1 MARRDKRLIKPTFP
15 NTKFGILMSEAD
27 AIKYEH
33 IQNYKYTYF
42 VKTKHGLRE
51 DDYLN
56 HTYGDNRE
64 GYEIWQQS
72 EDSADLNTSY
82 SGVTSV
88 RDIYKRDNGNNEVVG
103 YVFEEKLSDSLWL
116 EELEE
121 KYKTAWILFCDLME
135 VKDEEMIEYILFKDI
150 YSEYRDMGKDTMDKF
165 QILKKIFNR
174 FDEHHADYNDDETIQ
189 YRKYFNK
196 LKG

>member
-42 VKTKHGLRE
+42 SKTKHGLRE

-56 HTYGDNRE
+56 HTYGDKRE
-64 GYEIWQQS
+64 GYEEWGQS
-72 EDSADLNTSY
+72 EDSVNLTTSY

-88 RDIYKRDNGNNEVVG
+88 RDIYKRDTNEVVG
-103 YVFEEKLSDSLWL
+103 YIFEEKLSDSIWL
-116 EELEE
+116 DELEE
-121 KYKTAWILFCDLME
+121 KFKEAWQHFCLIME
-135 VKDEEMIEYILFKDI
+135 VKDEKMIEYILFKNV
-150 YSEYRDMGKDTMDKF
+150 YSEYRDLGKDTMDKF
-165 QILKKIFNR
+165 EILKSVFNK
-174 FDEHHADYNDDETIQ
+174 FDKDHIEYEDDETIQ

>member
-15 NTKFGILMSEAD
+15 DTKFGTLMAEAD

-42 VKTKHGLRE
+42 IKTKHGLRE

-56 HTYGDNRE
+56 HTYGDERG
-64 GYEIWQQS
+64 GYEDWQQS
-72 EDSADLNTSY
+72 DDSKNLTTSY

-88 RDIYKRDNGNNEVVG
+88 RDIYRRDNNEVVG
-103 YVFEEKLSDSLWL
+103 YIFEEKLSDNIWL
-116 EELEE
+116 DELEE
-121 KYKTAWILFCDLME
+121 KYKAAWTLFCELME
-135 VKDEEMIEYILFKDI
+135 VKDTEMIEYILFKDMHH
-150 YSEYRDMGKDTMDKF
+150 EYRDLGKDTMDKF
-165 QILKKIFNR
+165 NILNKVLYK
-174 FDEHHADYNDDETIQ
+174 FDEHHEDYNDEETAQ
-189 YRKYFNK
+189 YRKYFDK